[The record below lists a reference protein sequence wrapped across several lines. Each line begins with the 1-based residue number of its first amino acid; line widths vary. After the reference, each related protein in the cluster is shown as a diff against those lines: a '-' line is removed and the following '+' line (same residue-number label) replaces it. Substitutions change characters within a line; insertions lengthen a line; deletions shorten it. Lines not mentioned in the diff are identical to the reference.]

1 MLKIW
6 GRATSSNVQKV
17 MWVVGELDLAYERI
31 DVGGKFGGLDTSAYV
46 AMNPNKLVPTLQ
58 DGELTLWESNAIVR
72 YLGAQYGQDK
82 IWPTDPKVRAG
93 SDKWMDWVGNTLGPD
108 MWVVFG
114 GLVRTAPS
122 RQDAPTI
129 AEGARRLG
137 EKYAMVEKELST
149 KTFIAGDHLTIGD
162 IVVGASLYRYFTLP
176 IARPKLAKVE
186 AYYDRLVA
194 RPAYK
199 THVMVSYEELR
210 VKD

>member
-17 MWVVGELDLAYERI
+17 MWVVGELGLAHERI
-31 DVGGKFGGLDTSAYV
+31 DVGGKFGGLNTPAYV

-72 YLGAQYGQDK
+72 YLGAQYGEDK
-82 IWPTDPKVRAG
+82 IWPRDPKVRAG
-93 SDKWMDWVGNTLGPD
+93 SDKWMDWVGNALGPD

-122 RQDAPTI
+122 RQDPLAI
-129 AEGARRLG
+129 AEGAHRLG
-137 EKYAMVEKELST
+137 ENYAIVDKELST
-149 KTFIAGDHLTIGD
+149 KTFIAGDRLTIGD

-176 IARPKLAKVE
+176 IARPKLTKLE

-199 THVMVSYEELR
+199 THVMVSYEDLR
-210 VKD
+210 VTD

>member
-17 MWVVGELDLAYERI
+17 MWVVGELDLGYERV
-31 DVGGKFGGLDTSAYV
+31 DVGGQFGRLDTLAYV

-108 MWVVFG
+108 MSVVFG

-122 RQDAPTI
+122 RQDPLAI

-137 EKYAMVEKELST
+137 EKYAIVEKELST
-149 KTFIAGDHLTIGD
+149 KTFIAGEHLTIGD

-176 IARPKLAKVE
+176 IVRPKLAKVE
-186 AYYDRLVA
+186 AYYDRLIA
-194 RPAYK
+194 RPAYN
-199 THVMVSYEELR
+199 THVMVSYEALR